1 MTSQPDTYHDIRN
14 DLDTMMGDLE
24 SAHLLAVF
32 IVMRETEAAGNRLSP
47 DFVGALHSVQNLL
60 EMLKERGDAMVGR
73 MMDLERPAGKAV
85 AS

>member
-1 MTSQPDTYHDIRN
+1 MTSKPDNYQDIRN

-60 EMLKERGDAMVGR
+60 EMLKERGDGLARR

-85 AS
+85 LS